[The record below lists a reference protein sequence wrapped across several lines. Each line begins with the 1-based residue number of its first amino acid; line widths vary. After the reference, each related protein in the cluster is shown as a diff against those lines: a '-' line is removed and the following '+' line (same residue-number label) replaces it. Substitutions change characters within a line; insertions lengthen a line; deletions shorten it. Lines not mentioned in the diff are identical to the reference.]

1 MQTQPNGWQYFVSTL
16 LIITGAV
23 NMIQGLA
30 AMFTP
35 DYFVAAEGQMLVLE
49 YGAWGVLLGLWG
61 VVLIVAGLA
70 ILSGSVWARA
80 FAIVLAAANAIAQL
94 AFLIAMPLWSVVVIA
109 IDVLVIYGLTA
120 GWPAAIR
127 GEDPEGSRESD
138 QRSSYRAGYQAAAG
152 EAASGMKTRRPWS
165 RNAAIASGSCDC
177 AAHASAA
184 ISTSRNPAS
193 GCRRASSMPIR
204 TASVAVDRS

>member
-16 LIITGAV
+16 LIVTGAI

-35 DYFVAAEGQMLVLE
+35 GFYIASESQMLVLE

-61 VVLIVAGLA
+61 LVLVVAGLA
-70 ILSGSVWARA
+70 ILSGSTWARI
-80 FAIVLAAANAIAQL
+80 FAIVLSAMNAIAQL

-109 IDVLVIYGLTA
+109 IDILVIYGLTA

-127 GEDPEGSRESD
+127 GEDPESSRESD
-138 QRSSYRAGYQAAAG
+138 QRSSSYRAGYQAAH
-152 EAASGMKTRRPWS
+152 EKPAAAPRPTQS
-165 RNAAIASGSCDC
+165 PEQGQAQAPEQMPGQAQGQGSGSG
-177 AAHASAA
+177 SGQREQP
-184 ISTSRNPAS
+184 TS
-193 GCRRASSMPIR
+193 
-204 TASVAVDRS
+204 